1 MNLDRFVWLR
11 DVVAYIIVA
20 VACPL
25 ALFFGSMA
33 DCLVQGFE
41 PKCAQAAIGIAPLLL
56 FLSGVVAGL
65 VTRGW
70 TGLLFGFLGT
80 ITGMVVILGLSFGV
94 SDPVP
99 LDPFSGIIA
108 TIWFGLPTVTGYGVG
123 RLVSRLLEKRRA
135 AKAARAATRATG
147 AKGASPTPP
156 GGTGVGA

>member
-94 SDPVP
+94 RDPVP

-123 RLVSRLLEKRRA
+123 RLVSRLIERRRA
-135 AKAARAATRATG
+135 ARVARGARRA
-147 AKGASPTPP
+147 KSASPTPP

>member
-1 MNLDRFVWLR
+1 LNLDRYVWLR
-11 DVVAYIIVA
+11 DVIAYVVVA

-41 PKCAQAAIGIAPLLL
+41 PKCAQNAIGIAPLLL

-94 SDPVP
+94 SEPVP

-108 TIWFGLPTVTGYGVG
+108 TIWFGVPTVTGYGVG
-123 RLVSRLLEKRRA
+123 RLTSRLLERRRG
-135 AKAARAATRATG
+135 ARG
-147 AKGASPTPP
+147 AKGASPTASDST
-156 GGTGVGA
+156 GSGT

>member
-1 MNLDRFVWLR
+1 MNLDRYVWLR
-11 DVVAYIIVA
+11 DVIAYVIVA

-25 ALFFGSMA
+25 ALFFGSML
-33 DCLVQGFE
+33 DCVVQGFE

-56 FLSGVVAGL
+56 FMSGVVAGL

-94 SDPVP
+94 NEAVP
-99 LDPFSGIIA
+99 LDPFSAIIA
-108 TIWFGLPTVTGYGVG
+108 TAWFGVPTVTGYGVG
-123 RLVSRLLEKRRA
+123 RLISRLIERRRA
-135 AKAARAATRATG
+135 ARGAKGAKG
-147 AKGASPTPP
+147 AKGASPTPG

>member
-1 MNLDRFVWLR
+1 MNLDRYVWLR
-11 DVVAYIIVA
+11 DVTAYIVVA

-80 ITGMVVILGLSFGV
+80 ITGMVVILVLSFGV

-108 TIWFGLPTVTGYGVG
+108 TIWFGVPTVTGYGVG
-123 RLVSRLLEKRRA
+123 RLVSRLLERWHAARD
-135 AKAARAATRATG
+135 AKAAKG
-147 AKGASPTPP
+147 AKSAGPTPS